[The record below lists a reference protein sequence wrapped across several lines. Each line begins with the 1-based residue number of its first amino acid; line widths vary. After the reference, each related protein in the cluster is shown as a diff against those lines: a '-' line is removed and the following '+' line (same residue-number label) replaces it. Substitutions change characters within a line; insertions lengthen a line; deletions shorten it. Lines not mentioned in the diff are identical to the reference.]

1 MTNILVITG
10 PQGTGNHLFSKI
22 LSMHPDVHGWDQLLR
37 EYWINHDNAPFKDI
51 WNTPE
56 NIDNYDW
63 TEHENYVLSVSGPY
77 VEKVRDP
84 DDLVERRH
92 TIYPKYGEVLK
103 RLSNHGNVQVGIIG
117 RDQNITAQNQLRK
130 RGVESLHNYLNKI
143 EDLLE
148 WDHTFLSVELAYLF
162 RHQYIKSLDKTLNIP
177 VDYKNE
183 KLHYILNKD
192 PNAKYVHY
200 VEHSWLDKR
209 KDRTTGLLNDGSVP
223 HKEFDTK

>member
-1 MTNILVITG
+1 MANILVISG
-10 PQGTGNHLFSKI
+10 PQGTGNHVFSKV
-22 LSMHPDVHGWDQLLR
+22 LSMHKDVHGWDQLLR

-77 VEKVRDP
+77 VDKDNGVRQTKYP
-84 DDLVERRH
+84 D
-92 TIYPKYGEVLK
+92 YKEVLR
-103 RLSNHGNVQVGIIG
+103 RLNDKGNLQVGIIG

-143 EDLLE
+143 EDITE
-148 WDHTFLSVELAYLF
+148 YRHTFLSVELLYMF
-162 RHQYIKSLDKTLNIP
+162 RHQYVKSLNSLLDIP
-177 VDYKNE
+177 VDYTDE
-183 KLHYILNKD
+183 RLHYILNKD

-200 VEHSWLDKR
+200 VEHNWLDR
-209 KDRTTGLLNDGSVP
+209 RRNDVGSMIDGSRP
-223 HKEFDTK
+223 HIEKDTQ

>member
-1 MTNILVITG
+1 MANILVISG
-10 PQGTGNHLFSKI
+10 PQGTGNHVFSKV
-22 LSMHPDVHGWDQLLR
+22 LSMHSNVHGWDQLLR

-77 VEKVRDP
+77 VDKDAMGVRQTKYP
-84 DDLVERRH
+84 D
-92 TIYPKYGEVLK
+92 YKEVLR
-103 RLSNHGNVQVGIIG
+103 RLNDKGNLQVGIIG

-143 EDLLE
+143 EDIMKYR
-148 WDHTFLSVELAYLF
+148 HTFLSVELLYMF
-162 RHQYIKSLDKTLNIP
+162 RHQYVKSLDSVLDIP
-177 VDYKNE
+177 VDYSNE
-183 KLHYILNKD
+183 RLHYILNKD

-209 KDRTTGLLNDGSVP
+209 RNDVGKMIDGSVP
-223 HKEFDTK
+223 HVEKNTKF

>member
-1 MTNILVITG
+1 MANILVISG
-10 PQGTGNHLFSKI
+10 PQGTGNHVFSKV
-22 LSMHPDVHGWDQLLR
+22 LSMHSNVHGWDQLLR

-77 VEKVRDP
+77 VDKDH
-84 DDLVERRH
+84 DDIRH
-92 TIYPKYGEVLK
+92 TKYPNYKEVLR
-103 RLSNHGNVQVGIIG
+103 RLNEKGNLQVGIIG

-143 EDLLE
+143 EDIVE
-148 WDHTFLSVELAYLF
+148 YRHTFLSVELLYMF
-162 RHQYIKSLDKTLNIP
+162 RHQYVKSLDSVLDIP
-177 VDYKNE
+177 VDYTNE
-183 KLHYILNKD
+183 RLHYILNKD

-209 KDRTTGLLNDGSVP
+209 RNDVGSMIDGSVP
-223 HKEFDTK
+223 HVEKETV

>member
-1 MTNILVITG
+1 MANILVISG
-10 PQGTGNHLFSKI
+10 PQGTGNHVFSKV
-22 LSMHPDVHGWDQLLR
+22 LSMHITVHGWDQLLR

-77 VEKVRDP
+77 VDKNKDGV
-84 DDLVERRH
+84 RH
-92 TIYPKYGEVLK
+92 TKYPDYREVLR
-103 RLSNHGNVQVGIIG
+103 RLNEKGNLQVGIIG

-143 EDLLE
+143 EDIME
-148 WDHTFLSVELAYLF
+148 YRHTFLSVELLYMF
-162 RHQYIKSLDKTLNIP
+162 RHQYVKSLDSVLDIP
-177 VDYKNE
+177 VDYTNE
-183 KLHYILNKD
+183 RLHYILNKD

-200 VEHSWLDKR
+200 VENSWLDR
-209 KDRTTGLLNDGSVP
+209 RRNDIGHMIDGSKP
-223 HKEFDTK
+223 HIEKDTQ

>member
-1 MTNILVITG
+1 MANILVISG
-10 PQGTGNHLFSKI
+10 PQGTGNHVFSKV
-22 LSMHPDVHGWDQLLR
+22 LSMHSNVHGWDQLLR

-77 VEKVRDP
+77 VDKDNGVRQTKYP
-84 DDLVERRH
+84 D
-92 TIYPKYGEVLK
+92 YKEVLR
-103 RLSNHGNVQVGIIG
+103 RLNDKGNLQVGIIG

-143 EDLLE
+143 EDIME
-148 WDHTFLSVELAYLF
+148 YRHTFLSVELLYMF
-162 RHQYIKSLDKTLNIP
+162 RHQYVKSLDSLLDIP
-177 VDYKNE
+177 VDYSNE
-183 KLHYILNKD
+183 RLHYILNKD

-200 VEHSWLDKR
+200 VDHSWLDKR
-209 KDRTTGLLNDGSVP
+209 RNDIGHMVDGSVP
-223 HKEFDTK
+223 HIEKDTK

>member
-1 MTNILVITG
+1 MANILVISG
-10 PQGTGNHLFSKI
+10 PQGTGNHVFSKV
-22 LSMHPDVHGWDQLLR
+22 LSMHSNVHGWDQLLR

-77 VEKVRDP
+77 VDKNKDGV
-84 DDLVERRH
+84 RH
-92 TIYPKYGEVLK
+92 TKYPDYSEVLR
-103 RLSNHGNVQVGIIG
+103 RLNEKGNLQVGIIG

-143 EDLLE
+143 EDIME
-148 WDHTFLSVELAYLF
+148 YRHTFLSVELLYMF
-162 RHQYIKSLDKTLNIP
+162 RHQYVKSLDSVLDIP
-177 VDYKNE
+177 VDYTNE
-183 KLHYILNKD
+183 RLHYILNKD

-200 VEHSWLDKR
+200 VENSWLDR
-209 KDRTTGLLNDGSVP
+209 RRNDIGHMIDGSKP
-223 HKEFDTK
+223 HVEKDTQ

>member
-1 MTNILVITG
+1 MANILVISG
-10 PQGTGNHLFSKI
+10 PQGTGNHVFSKV
-22 LSMHPDVHGWDQLLR
+22 LSMHSNVHGWDQLLR

-77 VEKVRDP
+77 VDKDNGIRQTKYP
-84 DDLVERRH
+84 D
-92 TIYPKYGEVLK
+92 YKEVLR
-103 RLSNHGNVQVGIIG
+103 RLNEKGNLQVGIIG

-143 EDLLE
+143 EDIME
-148 WDHTFLSVELAYLF
+148 YRHTFLSVELLYMF
-162 RHQYIKSLDKTLNIP
+162 RHQYVKSLDNVLDIP
-177 VDYKNE
+177 VDYSNQR
-183 KLHYILNKD
+183 LHYILNKD

-209 KDRTTGLLNDGSVP
+209 RNDIGHMVDGSKP
-223 HKEFDTK
+223 HVEKDTR

>member
-1 MTNILVITG
+1 MANILVISG
-10 PQGTGNHLFSKI
+10 PQGTGNHVFSKV
-22 LSMHPDVHGWDQLLR
+22 LSMHSNVHGWDQLLR

-77 VEKVRDP
+77 VDKDKDGV
-84 DDLVERRH
+84 RH
-92 TIYPKYGEVLK
+92 TKYPDYKEVLR
-103 RLSNHGNVQVGIIG
+103 RLNEKGNLQVGIIG

-143 EDLLE
+143 EDIME
-148 WDHTFLSVELAYLF
+148 YRHTFLSVELLYMF
-162 RHQYIKSLDKTLNIP
+162 RHQYVKSLDSVLDIP
-177 VDYKNE
+177 VDYTNQR
-183 KLHYILNKD
+183 LHYILNKD

-200 VEHSWLDKR
+200 VENSWLDR
-209 KDRTTGLLNDGSVP
+209 RRNDIGHMVDGSKP
-223 HKEFDTK
+223 HVEKDTQ

>member
-1 MTNILVITG
+1 MANILVISG
-10 PQGTGNHLFSKI
+10 PQGTGNHVFSKV
-22 LSMHPDVHGWDQLLR
+22 LSMHSNVHGWDQLLR

-77 VEKVRDP
+77 VDKDNGVRQTKYP
-84 DDLVERRH
+84 D
-92 TIYPKYGEVLK
+92 YKEVLR
-103 RLSNHGNVQVGIIG
+103 RLNDKGNLQVGIIG

-130 RGVESLHNYLNKI
+130 RGIESLHNYLNKI
-143 EDLLE
+143 EDIME
-148 WDHTFLSVELAYLF
+148 YRHTFLSVELLYMF
-162 RHQYIKSLDKTLNIP
+162 RHQYVKSLDSVLDIP
-177 VDYKNE
+177 VDYSNQR
-183 KLHYILNKD
+183 LHYILNKD

-209 KDRTTGLLNDGSVP
+209 RNDIGHMVDGSKP
-223 HKEFDTK
+223 HVEKDTR

>member
-1 MTNILVITG
+1 MANILVISG
-10 PQGTGNHLFSKI
+10 PQGTGNHVFSKV
-22 LSMHPDVHGWDQLLR
+22 LSMHSNVHGWDQLLR

-77 VEKVRDP
+77 VDKDAMGVRQTKYP
-84 DDLVERRH
+84 D
-92 TIYPKYGEVLK
+92 YKEVLR
-103 RLSNHGNVQVGIIG
+103 RLNDKGNLQVGIIG

-143 EDLLE
+143 EDIMKYR
-148 WDHTFLSVELAYLF
+148 HTFLSVELLYMF
-162 RHQYIKSLDKTLNIP
+162 RHQYVKSLASVLDIP
-177 VDYKNE
+177 VDYSNE
-183 KLHYILNKD
+183 RLHYILNKD

-200 VEHSWLDKR
+200 VENSWLDR
-209 KDRTTGLLNDGSVP
+209 RRNDIGHMVDGSKP
-223 HKEFDTK
+223 HVEKDTQ

>member
-1 MTNILVITG
+1 MANILVISG
-10 PQGTGNHLFSKI
+10 PQGTGNHVFSKV
-22 LSMHPDVHGWDQLLR
+22 LSMHSNVHGWDQLLR

-77 VEKVRDP
+77 VDKDAMGVRQ
-84 DDLVERRH
+84 
-92 TIYPKYGEVLK
+92 TKYPNYKEVLR
-103 RLSNHGNVQVGIIG
+103 RLNEKGNLQVGIIG

-143 EDLLE
+143 EDIME
-148 WDHTFLSVELAYLF
+148 YRHTFLSVELLYMF
-162 RHQYIKSLDKTLNIP
+162 RHQYVKSLDSVLDIP
-177 VDYKNE
+177 VDYTNE
-183 KLHYILNKD
+183 RLHYILNKD

-200 VEHSWLDKR
+200 VENSWLDR
-209 KDRTTGLLNDGSVP
+209 RRNDIGHMIDGSKP
-223 HKEFDTK
+223 HIEKDTQ

>member
-22 LSMHPDVHGWDQLLR
+22 LSMHSNVHGWDQLLR
-37 EYWINHDNAPFKDI
+37 EYWINHDNAPYKDI
-51 WNTPE
+51 WDNPE
-56 NIDNYDW
+56 AVDNYDW

-77 VEKVRDP
+77 VENIDGT
-84 DDLVERRH
+84 RH
-92 TIYPKYGEVLK
+92 TIYPKYSEVLE
-103 RLSNHGNVQVGIIG
+103 RLSKHGKVQVGIIG
-117 RDQNITAQNQLRK
+117 RDQNITAQGQLRK

-143 EDLLE
+143 EDLLA

-162 RHQYIKSLDKTLNIP
+162 RHQYIKSLDKTLIIP
-177 VDYKNE
+177 VDYSNE

-192 PNAKYVHY
+192 PNAKYVKY

-209 KDRTTGLLNDGSVP
+209 KDRITGLLNDDSVP
-223 HKEFDTK
+223 HKEYETK